1 MFEYQKSNRYFGQ
14 LAPGMEDFA
23 REELESLGAQRIKES
38 FHGLFFEADH
48 ETLYRVT
55 YCTRFFTRIYA
66 PVLRFDCHSTK
77 YLYKTAQNID
87 WSQFFSVHETFAIN
101 ANVADSAIRHSR
113 YAALC
118 LKDAIVDQFRDKF
131 DRRPN
136 VETIN
141 PDCWINLFIHNNKAL
156 INIDLAGGSLH
167 RRGYRKGAMDAPM
180 QETLAAAMIHAS
192 GWSGERPLYDPFC
205 GSGTLLCEAL
215 MKVTNTPAACFRE
228 HFGFEQLPDF
238 DAAAWKKVEAEAK
251 AKIKPLADGL
261 LFGSDC
267 DRDAIETAKE
277 NMKTFATDGN
287 KVTFAHQRFQ
297 DIPELKNVT
306 IVTNPPY
313 GIRLGD
319 SDTVALLMKEFG
331 DFLKQRCTGST
342 AYIYFGDQS
351 MIKKLGLKPE
361 YKMQL
366 RNGGLDGRL
375 CKYDLY

>member
-1 MFEYQKSNRYFGQ
+1 MFTYQKTNRYFGQ

-23 REELESLGAQRIKES
+23 RKELEALGAFNVSDS

-48 ETLYRVT
+48 EALYRIT

-66 PVLRFDCHSTK
+66 PVISFDCHSTK
-77 YLYKTAQNID
+77 YLYKTAQNVD

-101 ANVADSAIRHSR
+101 ANVADSAIKHSR

-118 LKDAIVDQFRDKF
+118 LKDAIVDQFREKF

-136 VETIN
+136 VETMH
-141 PDCWINLFIHNNKAL
+141 PDCWINLFIHNNKAV

-167 RRGYRKGAMDAPM
+167 RRGYRKEAVEAPM
-180 QETLAAAMIHAS
+180 QETLAAAMIEAS
-192 GWSGERPLYDPFC
+192 GWEGERPLYDPFC

-215 MKVTNTPAACFRE
+215 MKVTHTPAASFRD

-238 DAAAWKKVEAEAK
+238 DPEAWKTVEREAK
-251 AKIKPLADGL
+251 AKIKPLGDNL
-261 LFGSDC
+261 IFGSDC
-267 DRDAIETAKE
+267 DRAAIQTATE
-277 NMKTFATDGN
+277 NLATFKDGA
-287 KVTFAHQRFQ
+287 KVTLKHSRFQ
-297 DIPELKNVT
+297 DIPELHNVT
-306 IVTNPPY
+306 IVANPPY
-313 GIRLGD
+313 GIRLGEFD
-319 SDTVALLMKEFG
+319 EVAALMKDFG

-342 AYIYFGDQS
+342 AYIYFGDKA

>member
-1 MFEYQKSNRYFGQ
+1 MFTYQKTSRYFGQ

-23 REELESLGAQRIKES
+23 RKELESLGAINIS
-38 FHGLFFEADH
+38 DSYHGLFFEADH
-48 ETLYRVT
+48 EALYRIT

-66 PVLRFDCHSTK
+66 PVISFDCHSTK

-87 WSQFFSVHETFAIN
+87 WSEFFSVYETFAIQ
-101 ANVADSAIRHSR
+101 ANVADSAIKHSR

-118 LKDAIVDQFRDKF
+118 LKDAIVDQFRDKL

-136 VETIN
+136 VETRN
-141 PDCWINLFIHNNKAL
+141 PDCWINLFIHNNKAV

-167 RRGYRKGAMDAPM
+167 RRGYRKEAVDAPM
-180 QETLAAAMIHAS
+180 QETLAAAMIEAS
-192 GWSGERPLYDPFC
+192 EWKGERPIYDPFC

-215 MKVTNTPAACFRE
+215 MKVTNTPAAHLRE
-228 HFGFEQLPDF
+228 KFGFEQLPDF
-238 DAAAWKKVEAEAK
+238 EPAAWKKIEAEA
-251 AKIKPLADGL
+251 AEKITELGDDL
-261 LFGSDC
+261 IFGSDC
-267 DRDAIETAKE
+267 DREAIATAEE
-277 NMKTFATDGN
+277 NLKNLKGGE
-287 KVTFAHQRFQ
+287 KVSLNHSRFQ

-306 IVTNPPY
+306 IVANPPY

-319 SDTVALLMKEFG
+319 KEEVAALMKDFG

-342 AYIYFGDQS
+342 AYIYFGDKA